1 MKKIKESQVFKPL
14 KEAIEKVLAPYNDY
28 PNVVTEENK
37 NFVPVPVE
45 DLRVLLLIY
54 HEYFTEPED
63 DKEWN
68 EYQSK

>member
-14 KEAIEKVLAPYNDY
+14 KEAIETLVNEYDDVDEEFAVVRRSDLNVLRLVYN
-28 PNVVTEENK
+28 EF
-37 NFVPVPVE
+37 FV
-45 DLRVLLLIY
+45 
-54 HEYFTEPED
+54 EPED

>member
-14 KEAIEKVLAPYNDY
+14 KEAIETLVNEYDDIDEEFAVVRRRDLNVLRLVYN
-28 PNVVTEENK
+28 EF
-37 NFVPVPVE
+37 FV
-45 DLRVLLLIY
+45 
-54 HEYFTEPED
+54 EPED

>member
-14 KEAIEKVLAPYNDY
+14 KEAIDTLVNEYDDVDEEFAVVRRSALNVLRLVYN
-28 PNVVTEENK
+28 EF
-37 NFVPVPVE
+37 FV
-45 DLRVLLLIY
+45 
-54 HEYFTEPED
+54 EPED

>member
-28 PNVVTEENK
+28 PNIVTEENK

>member
-14 KEAIEKVLAPYNDY
+14 KEAIEKVLVPYNDY

-63 DKEWN
+63 DTEWN

>member
-14 KEAIEKVLAPYNDY
+14 KEGIETLVNEYDDVDEEFAVVRRSDLNVLRLVYN
-28 PNVVTEENK
+28 EF
-37 NFVPVPVE
+37 FV
-45 DLRVLLLIY
+45 
-54 HEYFTEPED
+54 EPED

>member
-1 MKKIKESQVFKPL
+1 
-14 KEAIEKVLAPYNDY
+14 
-28 PNVVTEENK
+28 
-37 NFVPVPVE
+37 VE

>member
-28 PNVVTEENK
+28 PNVVMEENK

>member
-14 KEAIEKVLAPYNDY
+14 KEAIETLVNEYDDIDEEFAVVRRSDLNVLRLVYN
-28 PNVVTEENK
+28 EF
-37 NFVPVPVE
+37 FV
-45 DLRVLLLIY
+45 
-54 HEYFTEPED
+54 EPED